1 MAFLTAEEMHRW
13 SRTFRL
19 LRNISEFLMVLFA
32 LGLFRVLPIDSASAL
47 GGRIGRGLGPIL
59 PVSRRAR
66 HNLTMAFPDKSAEE
80 IETIVEGMWENFG
93 RTAAEYAHLRRLRC
107 YGDANRIEVLGSE
120 ILDQVQESG
129 EPHIFFSGHFANLEL
144 EGTSITGRN
153 MPLTIVYRAANN
165 PLVDFLL
172 LQLRKYGIG
181 AAFVPK
187 GASGARELIA
197 ALGDGRHVGLLVDQK
212 MNDGIPVPFFGRDA
226 MTAPALAQLAL
237 KSDRPVI
244 PLQIERLQGASFRI
258 TIHPPLDV
266 QKSGERETDVYNL
279 MLMVNETLEAWIRNR
294 PEQWFWLHNRWGED

>member
-1 MAFLTAEEMHRW
+1 
-13 SRTFRL
+13 
-19 LRNISEFLMVLFA
+19 
-32 LGLFRVLPIDSASAL
+32 
-47 GGRIGRGLGPIL
+47 
-59 PVSRRAR
+59 
-66 HNLTMAFPDKSAEE
+66 MAFPDKSAEE

>member
-1 MAFLTAEEMHRW
+1 VAFLTAQEMHRW

-19 LRNISEFLMVLFA
+19 LRNISEFLLVLFV
-32 LGLFRVLPIDSASAL
+32 LGLFRILPVDWASAL
-47 GGRIGRGLGPIL
+47 GGKIGRGLGPFL

-66 HNLTMAFPDKSAEE
+66 HNITMAFHNKSAGE
-80 IETIVEGMWENFG
+80 IDAIVKGMWENFG
-93 RTAAEYAHLRRLRC
+93 RTAAEYPHLRRLRC
-107 YGDANRIEVLGSE
+107 YGYANRIEVLGGE
-120 ILDQVQESG
+120 ILDQVQDSG

-165 PLVDFLL
+165 PLVNFLL
-172 LQLRKYGIG
+172 LQIRKHGIG

-187 GASGARELIA
+187 GSSGARELIA
-197 ALGDGRHVGLLVDQK
+197 ALGDGQHVGLLVDQK

-244 PLQIERLQGASFRI
+244 PLQIERLRGASFRI
-258 TIHPPLDV
+258 TLHPPLEI
-266 QKSGERETDVYNL
+266 QKSGDRETDVFNM
-279 MLMVNETLEAWIRNR
+279 MLMVNETLEGWIRHQ
-294 PEQWFWLHNRWGED
+294 PEQWFWLHNRWGD